1 MSHDREQ
8 VQPQADDPHHIGGSI
23 LLNGHV
29 AIKLG
34 PGRRPL
40 QRAFLSGNPPAWAA
54 TRWELPQGG
63 RASNGAVSVDCFGGT
78 ARAKHPGV
86 SLEHL
91 IQQRPAVDPLTS
103 VEEAV
108 RLMTENAVGAVPVT
122 KGGKLL
128 GIFTERDLMSRV
140 VMSRKDPVTTP
151 VSAVMTSPVLT
162 IEATAT
168 IEEAAAVMQSRHIRH
183 LAIVDEQGDLKG
195 LVALRYLLFEK
206 LGGLERKVDDL
217 EAFIMTDG
225 PGG

>member
-1 MSHDREQ
+1 MGRYHTGTQ
-8 VQPQADDPHHIGGSI
+8 
-23 LLNGHV
+23 HV
-29 AIKLG
+29 
-34 PGRRPL
+34 GRTCID
-40 QRAFLSGNPPAWAA
+40 ANSV
-54 TRWELPQGG
+54 G
-63 RASNGAVSVDCFGGT
+63 RLAGT

-86 SLEHL
+86 GLERL

-108 RLMTENAVGAVPVT
+108 RLMTVNAVGAVPVT

-128 GIFTERDLMSRV
+128 GIFTERDLMRRV
-140 VMSRKDPVTTP
+140 VMSRKDPITTP

-162 IEATAT
+162 IESTAT

-183 LAIVDEQGDLKG
+183 LAVVDENGELQG

>member
-1 MSHDREQ
+1 M
-8 VQPQADDPHHIGGSI
+8 
-23 LLNGHV
+23 
-29 AIKLG
+29 
-34 PGRRPL
+34 
-40 QRAFLSGNPPAWAA
+40 
-54 TRWELPQGG
+54 
-63 RASNGAVSVDCFGGT
+63 
-78 ARAKHPGV
+78 

-108 RLMTENAVGAVPVT
+108 RLMTMNAVGAVPVT

-128 GIFTERDLMSRV
+128 GIFTERDVMSRV
-140 VMSRKDPVTTP
+140 VMARKDPTTTP

-162 IEATAT
+162 IEASAT
-168 IEEAAAVMQSRHIRH
+168 IEEAAAVMQSQHIRH
-183 LAIVDEQGDLKG
+183 LAVVDDNGDLQG

-206 LGGLERKVDDL
+206 MGGLERKVDDL

>member
-1 MSHDREQ
+1 M
-8 VQPQADDPHHIGGSI
+8 
-23 LLNGHV
+23 
-29 AIKLG
+29 
-34 PGRRPL
+34 
-40 QRAFLSGNPPAWAA
+40 
-54 TRWELPQGG
+54 
-63 RASNGAVSVDCFGGT
+63 
-78 ARAKHPGV
+78 ARAEHPGV
-86 SLEHL
+86 SLERL

-103 VEEAV
+103 VEDAV
-108 RLMTENAVGAVPVT
+108 RLMTVNAVGAVPVT

-128 GIFTERDLMSRV
+128 GIFTERDVMSRV

-168 IEEAAAVMQSRHIRH
+168 IEEAAAMMQSRHIRH
-183 LAIVDEQGDLKG
+183 LAIVDENGDLKG

>member
-1 MSHDREQ
+1 M
-8 VQPQADDPHHIGGSI
+8 
-23 LLNGHV
+23 
-29 AIKLG
+29 
-34 PGRRPL
+34 
-40 QRAFLSGNPPAWAA
+40 
-54 TRWELPQGG
+54 
-63 RASNGAVSVDCFGGT
+63 
-78 ARAKHPGV
+78 
-86 SLEHL
+86 SLERL

-108 RLMTENAVGAVPVT
+108 RLMTVNAVGAVPVT

-140 VMSRKDPVTTP
+140 VMSRKDPITTP

-168 IEEAAAVMQSRHIRH
+168 VEEAAAMMQSRHIRH
-183 LAIVDEQGDLKG
+183 LAIVDDNGELKG